1 MQPIEVRH
9 PERYLLF
16 AELVAQNKVLLRRFR
31 LLAQRFDLYFK
42 LRDLIADAQEVV
54 LRAGEL
60 ALGLVLAVAEAG
72 NARGF
77 FKYFAPVGRFGGDD
91 LADTPLPDD
100 RVAVAAETGIHQ
112 QFRYVTQAH
121 LLAVDVIF
129 ALAAAVV
136 APGDADLVGI
146 ERQDARRIIQHE
158 RHLRKAH
165 GAALFC
171 AAENDV
177 LHFPAAQHPRFLLAH
192 DPQQRIRQIGFAAA
206 VGPDDHGYIFFKA
219 QPRLFGKRLEAL
231 EFQRF

>member
-77 FKYFAPVGRFGGDD
+77 FKYLAPVG
-91 LADTPLPDD
+91 
-100 RVAVAAETGIHQ
+100 
-112 QFRYVTQAH
+112 
-121 LLAVDVIF
+121 
-129 ALAAAVV
+129 
-136 APGDADLVGI
+136 
-146 ERQDARRIIQHE
+146 
-158 RHLRKAH
+158 
-165 GAALFC
+165 
-171 AAENDV
+171 
-177 LHFPAAQHPRFLLAH
+177 
-192 DPQQRIRQIGFAAA
+192 
-206 VGPDDHGYIFFKA
+206 
-219 QPRLFGKRLEAL
+219 
-231 EFQRF
+231 